1 MKRVRDRLK
10 ELDHKLYE
18 SLMRSHEIAW
28 NEWLPALSVKHDSY
42 NSFPH
47 IRNLEMYLDTVVQAY
62 EENNKREFFIS
73 AVEIYIILAS
83 ILFHDIGKVTS
94 SDKHA
99 SESSLII
106 CGKSELLKLP
116 GEPKKTNHKVWAS
129 LGIPSFELALSIG
142 RICEYHDIEKEK
154 DKDKKNNLKKTL
166 ATICIDAYGEVRQ
179 KALASLLMLLDHLD
193 SAHTRIMPEYLTGSG
208 EVKVVGAFRRVIT
221 GVYIDLKTNIVR
233 TVLNESLPD
242 GNESEV
248 SYKLNCSSINA
259 SLDILK
265 KWAKK
270 SGKTYKTIFDLNNFT
285 IRKPEDLQTII
296 DEFDQLF
303 NEPDISIPQ
312 DLSSFLSE
320 LKSKPKNY
328 KYIESFF
335 TSRDDKSSLEG
346 MIDTIVKL
354 WKEYEYY
361 LSTQNRKV
369 PNEIMAIFK
378 LIQKVR
384 KNKTD
389 GSLYSDNGDAELY
402 ETLYRIYTKLIG
414 LHKNI
419 ILQAKKV
426 PEDIKAF
433 FKLVKE
439 CISANYKYF
448 IDFYS
453 FGDSKREPD
462 ILDIL
467 VIKGFLYTNI
477 QIQRDVWPQKII
489 QDLILGNVA
498 TNQNALS
505 LIKADLESLEIPI
518 SSWLIDHREHL
529 YNAYGWETYEPIFN
543 KNYLIEV
550 SRRMWELSTQIF
562 GVSYF
567 TYEELA
573 ASMRD
578 PDVSKVKLAVRRISI
593 ITSSLDKNN
602 ETTIMAGDTRWK
614 WIVGNANPNNNN
626 RCYINGIDVI
636 VQCIK
641 NDIGEPNGTC

>member
-369 PNEIMAIFK
+369 NCFICIICLMTRTGSA
-378 LIQKVR
+378 LR
-384 KNKTD
+384 KSVKQP
-389 GSLYSDNGDAELY
+389 
-402 ETLYRIYTKLIG
+402 TK
-414 LHKNI
+414 KD
-419 ILQAKKV
+419 KK
-426 PEDIKAF
+426 
-433 FKLVKE
+433 
-439 CISANYKYF
+439 
-448 IDFYS
+448 
-453 FGDSKREPD
+453 
-462 ILDIL
+462 
-467 VIKGFLYTNI
+467 
-477 QIQRDVWPQKII
+477 
-489 QDLILGNVA
+489 
-498 TNQNALS
+498 
-505 LIKADLESLEIPI
+505 
-518 SSWLIDHREHL
+518 
-529 YNAYGWETYEPIFN
+529 
-543 KNYLIEV
+543 
-550 SRRMWELSTQIF
+550 
-562 GVSYF
+562 
-567 TYEELA
+567 
-573 ASMRD
+573 
-578 PDVSKVKLAVRRISI
+578 
-593 ITSSLDKNN
+593 
-602 ETTIMAGDTRWK
+602 
-614 WIVGNANPNNNN
+614 
-626 RCYINGIDVI
+626 YIRTV
-636 VQCIK
+636 
-641 NDIGEPNGTC
+641 